1 MPSSRL
7 EIDLRAVDHNIR
19 TIRGVVSPSSAAAPA
34 GKAHSVGIC
43 AVLKQD
49 AYGLGAVRLAKRATA
64 GQGPGGGV
72 ELLAVFA
79 ADEARELA
87 EANVTA
93 PVLVL
98 APVREIDRTDALY
111 RTAAAGRLHVAL
123 HDEGQLDSLAQI
135 ASRLG
140 VTLAAHV
147 FLDTGMGRGG
157 ALPSEAARLVARLA
171 GGGTAGGRV
180 ALAGVM
186 THFSSADSDADVT
199 REQARVFREWIA
211 EIKPLLPAGFVA
223 AGGLGAGLAVHAA
236 NTCGTLRS
244 EKFHGTMVRVGQSL
258 YGYGLEGVTDPENMQ
273 FREAAARLQ
282 PAVRWTAPIVHVKEV
297 PAGFP
302 VGYGSTWR
310 APARGP
316 GRCQPTRLALV
327 PVGYA
332 DGYPR
337 ALSQGGV
344 VALTGRRWERSSGGS
359 GGDDIGIRKVYCP
372 VVGRVSMDQIT
383 VDVTDAPE
391 EWAAV
396 GMEVEI
402 FGRDKTAPNYP
413 AKLAAAAGS
422 ITHELLCRVSSRV
435 ERVYRYPA
443 ATGGAGTPVQTP
455 TARPVAPA
463 TVGGGI
469 GGAAAVAM

>member
-1 MPSSRL
+1 MPISRL
-7 EIDLRAVDHNIR
+7 EIDLRAVDHNLRIIR
-19 TIRGVVSPSSAAAPA
+19 SVVSGPSPTPRAR
-34 GKAHSVGIC
+34 VGVC

-49 AYGLGAVRLAKRATA
+49 GYGLGAARLAKRVTA

-72 ELLAVFA
+72 DLIAVYA
-79 ADEARELA
+79 PDEARELA
-87 EANVTA
+87 EVNINA
-93 PVLVL
+93 PILVL
-98 APVREIDRTDALY
+98 APMRELDRTDALY
-111 RTAAAGRLHVAL
+111 RAAAAGRLHVTV
-123 HDEGQLDSLAQI
+123 HDEQQLDQLGAI
-135 ASRLG
+135 AGRLG
-140 VTLAAHV
+140 CTLAAHV

-157 ALPSEAARLVARLA
+157 ALPSEAAKLVARLV

-186 THFSSADSDADVT
+186 THFSSPDNDPEFT
-199 REQARVFREWIA
+199 REQSRVFREWIA

-223 AGGLGAGLAVHAA
+223 AGGLGGGLAVHGA
-236 NTCGTLRS
+236 NTWGTFRS

-258 YGYGLEGVTDPENMQ
+258 YGFGLEGVSDPENMQ
-273 FREAAARLQ
+273 FREQAEQLE
-282 PAVRWTAPIVHVKEV
+282 PAVRWTAPVAHVKEV
-297 PAGFP
+297 PPGFP

-344 VALTGRRWERSSGGS
+344 VALTGRRWERGSGGS

>member
-7 EIDLRAVDHNIR
+7 EIDLRAVDHNLRVIR
-19 TIRGVVSPSSAAAPA
+19 SIVGGPAAAA
-34 GKAHSVGIC
+34 GGAGVARPKVGVC

-49 AYGLGAVRLAKRATA
+49 AYGLGAVRLAKRVTA

-72 ELLAVFA
+72 DLLAVFA
-79 ADEARELA
+79 PDEARELA
-87 EANVTA
+87 EVNINA
-93 PVLVL
+93 PILVL
-98 APVREIDRTDALY
+98 APMRELDRTDALY
-111 RTAAAGRLHVAL
+111 RAAAAGRLHVAV
-123 HDEGQLDSLAQI
+123 HDEDQLTQLGAI
-135 ASRLG
+135 AGRLG
-140 VTLAAHV
+140 CTLAAHV

-157 ALPSEAARLVARLA
+157 ALPSEAAKLVARLA

-186 THFSSADSDADVT
+186 THFCSPDESGEAT
-199 REQARVFREWIA
+199 REQARVFHEWIN

-223 AGGLGAGLAVHAA
+223 AGGLGANLAIHAA
-236 NTCGTLRS
+236 NTWGTLRS

-258 YGYGLEGVTDPENMQ
+258 YGFGLEGVRDPENLQ
-273 FREAAARLQ
+273 FREQAEMLE
-282 PAVRWTAPIVHVKEV
+282 PAVRWTAPVAHVKEV
-297 PAGFP
+297 PVGFP

-316 GRCQPTRLALV
+316 GRTQPTRLALI

-337 ALSQGGV
+337 ALSNTGSGGGV
-344 VALTGRRWERSSGGS
+344 VALTGRRWERGSGGS
-359 GGDDIGIRKVYCP
+359 GGDDVDIRKVYCP

-391 EWAAV
+391 DWCAV

-402 FGRDKTAPNYP
+402 MGRDRHAPNYP
-413 AKLAAAAGS
+413 PRLAAAAGS
-422 ITHELLCRVSSRV
+422 ITHEFLCRISGRI
-435 ERVYRYPA
+435 ERMYRYPA
-443 ATGGAGTPVQTP
+443 ATGG
-455 TARPVAPA
+455 VAKPA
-463 TVGGGI
+463 AEAV
-469 GGAAAVAM
+469 AVAM